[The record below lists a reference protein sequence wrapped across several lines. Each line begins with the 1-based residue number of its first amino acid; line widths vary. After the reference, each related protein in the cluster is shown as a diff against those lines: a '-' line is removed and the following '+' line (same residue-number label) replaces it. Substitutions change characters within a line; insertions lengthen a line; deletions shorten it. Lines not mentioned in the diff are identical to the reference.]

1 MRNGTVEIADRGEG
15 TAQMT
20 MAFGPV
26 RRERQQPLVSGCRFF
41 MLIAV
46 AEQPGAEMRG
56 IPIVRGERKG
66 AAAAFE
72 SVVAATIMEQRL
84 GQPAIQ

>member
-1 MRNGTVEIADRGEG
+1 
-15 TAQMT
+15 
-20 MAFGPV
+20 
-26 RRERQQPLVSGCRFF
+26 
-41 MLIAV
+41 MLAAV

-56 IPIVRGERKG
+56 VAIVWGEREG

-72 SVVAATIMEQRL
+72 SFVAATAMEQGF